1 MTTQEK
7 YQGWTNYETWNVK
20 LWLDND
26 EGSYHW
32 LEDLAQT
39 AWDNA
44 EADKHFTREERAK
57 LDLADTLKSE
67 IEEQNPLADQATM
80 WSDLLSA
87 ALSEVNWME
96 IAGSV
101 LEDVDKEE
109 ETDDDTDDEETA
121 KDSDD
126 FDA

>member
-32 LEDLAQT
+32 LGDLAQT

-44 EADKHFTREERAK
+44 
-57 LDLADTLKSE
+57 E

-121 KDSDD
+121 KESDD